1 MDLPEHVCV
10 TEKLLV
16 AGFFFPLSVK
26 RRSFVSVSH
35 IRVYPS
41 HI

>member
-16 AGFFFPLSVK
+16 AGFFFPPFSEEEVLC
-26 RRSFVSVSH
+26 
-35 IRVYPS
+35 VYVTY
-41 HI
+41 

>member
-16 AGFFFPLSVK
+16 AGIFFSPFCEEEVLC
-26 RRSFVSVSH
+26 
-35 IRVYPS
+35 VYVTY
-41 HI
+41 